1 VYAAVTRKL
10 IYSLWRTVFNFGNYV
25 VRNRLH
31 DFLPNFT
38 IDIRFPVRRFVNVRA
53 ALFMGK
59 DNFNKKFFSFLPR
72 MHYTRATLCV

>member
-1 VYAAVTRKL
+1 ML
-10 IYSLWRTVFNFGNYV
+10 YV

-38 IDIRFPVRRFVNVRA
+38 IDIRFPVRRFINVRA

-59 DNFNKKFFSFLPR
+59 DSVGLLVF
-72 MHYTRATLCV
+72 